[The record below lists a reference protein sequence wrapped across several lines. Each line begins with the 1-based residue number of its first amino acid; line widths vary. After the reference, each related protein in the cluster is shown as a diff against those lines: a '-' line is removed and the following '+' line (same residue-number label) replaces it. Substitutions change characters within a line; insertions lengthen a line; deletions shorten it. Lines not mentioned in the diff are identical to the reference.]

1 MKKKLFIAAV
11 VTAIVGAV
19 TVLRKHREYTK
30 VRTNDQEDSVK
41 NPYMQDFSHARFVPA
56 RTWHKLV
63 MHKDRA
69 QKRGME

>member
-30 VRTNDQEDSVK
+30 VRTND
-41 NPYMQDFSHARFVPA
+41 
-56 RTWHKLV
+56 
-63 MHKDRA
+63 
-69 QKRGME
+69 